1 VNSVDHV
8 LDEFFLG
15 FSKSSSVGNVEDT
28 VIGLGMLSVDTSDL
42 NLVLISDLVELFLL
56 LHELWQ
62 VDVNGSSHSSSKV
75 GWARGDVS
83 KMLIMGKFDVSGLK
97 MSNCSA
103 ESVEDFDNAGILLHG
118 DDSELILLVDP
129 DQESLGVVVEDTS
142 ARWPVSVEVASL
154 KESVTLL
161 EEEMVLN
168 KLLRIFSTHSF
179 KWVEFALE
187 ITLEGVAGS
196 DNLLHDL
203 ESLLF
208 GDSWA
213 EWIISQVSSD
223 SDSSGLD
230 HGTILLGELS
240 VLDAVRSHVRGVF
253 GPRFVLVVVGDAL
266 VEEFAEGRVSVV
278 GSSIDTNTRVLVL
291 DSGEDASLES
301 NALGARLV
309 LVLLPDLLGQA
320 LFELRFAFWG
330 EESVEVDKLIRCL
343 ECKLFLGGLGD
354 SVF

>member
-1 VNSVDHV
+1 MNSVDHV

-42 NLVLISDLVELFLL
+42 NLVLVSDLVELFLL

-83 KMLIMGKFDVSGLK
+83 KMIIMGKFDVSGLK

-154 KESVTLL
+154 KESVTLPIF
-161 EEEMVLN
+161 EKTV
-168 KLLRIFSTHSF
+168 RIF
-179 KWVEFALE
+179 
-187 ITLEGVAGS
+187 I
-196 DNLLHDL
+196 NN
-203 ESLLF
+203 
-208 GDSWA
+208 
-213 EWIISQVSSD
+213 I
-223 SDSSGLD
+223 
-230 HGTILLGELS
+230 
-240 VLDAVRSHVRGVF
+240 
-253 GPRFVLVVVGDAL
+253 
-266 VEEFAEGRVSVV
+266 
-278 GSSIDTNTRVLVL
+278 
-291 DSGEDASLES
+291 
-301 NALGARLV
+301 
-309 LVLLPDLLGQA
+309 
-320 LFELRFAFWG
+320 
-330 EESVEVDKLIRCL
+330 
-343 ECKLFLGGLGD
+343 
-354 SVF
+354 